1 MHLTTLLAVT
11 GLLLAVYLATRR
23 KPTSSLPLP
32 PGPKP
37 LPLIGN
43 IHQAPKSHGWRIYQ
57 QWSKEYGPIVHV
69 NMLGQHVIILSST
82 EVAHEI
88 LAKRGAA
95 FSDRPRLFL
104 ANELA
109 LKGLNIL
116 MMNYTPQF
124 RQHQRLHASVLNTT
138 PAASYLPLQTLES
151 TQLVHDLAN
160 NASNPSGTEVQ
171 KYFQRAIASIIHTL
185 LYGFRIADP
194 DDAMLDKIAK
204 FNHEF
209 SEFVQ
214 VGAHIV
220 DILPVL
226 NNLPGFLAPWKDKAE
241 RHFQGKYALR
251 RENFQHA
258 LQRDAWN
265 IAKYLKHSVEQDKL
279 DMPMD
284 ELAFEL
290 GTIIDASLDG
300 TTDSL
305 MWFVVACVTQDPTG
319 TGFIARALEEIER
332 VVGRARMPVPEDRA
346 HMPYVSAIV
355 EEVLRWRPVGPEGV
369 PHLHKEETT
378 YNGYRIPAN
387 SVIVPNAWT
396 ISREEAV
403 FGPDPEAFMP
413 ERWLVDADPASNPD
427 TTSKDYT
434 KAKTKTLNKTM
445 LSSVSGFGYGR
456 RTCPGRHF
464 ARNVIWIVI
473 AQLLWAFDIRPGI
486 DEGTGESIPVD
497 PLACT
502 YGLVMRSLPFKAS
515 FRARGEWVRDILGGG
530 DTYGVDLGAML
541 ERIGAE
547 VGKA

>member
-1 MHLTTLLAVT
+1 MSDPSLLAIA
-11 GLLLAVYLATRR
+11 GLVLVVYFATRR
-23 KPTSSLPLP
+23 KSQSLPLP

-43 IHQAPKSHGWRIYQ
+43 IHQAPKSHGWRTYQ
-57 QWSKEYGPIVHV
+57 QWSKKFGPIVHV

-88 LAKRGAA
+88 LATRGAA

-109 LKGLNIL
+109 LKGLNVL

-124 RQHQRLHASVLNTT
+124 RQHQRLQASVLNTN

-151 TQLVHDLAN
+151 KQLLHDLAN
-160 NASNPSGTEVQ
+160 HASNPAGTDVQ
-171 KYFQRAIASIIHTL
+171 KYFQRTIASIIHTL
-185 LYGFRIADP
+185 LYGFRITDP
-194 DDAMLDKIAK
+194 EDAMLHEVGR

-220 DILPVL
+220 DMFPVL
-226 NNLPGFLAPWKDKAE
+226 NNLPSFLAPWKDKAE
-241 RHFQGKYALR
+241 RHFQDKYALR
-251 RENFQHA
+251 RKNFGCA
-258 LQRDAWN
+258 LQRDTWN
-265 IAKYLKHSVEQDKL
+265 IAKHLGHSVENDRL

-290 GTIIDASLDG
+290 GTIIDAALDG

-305 MWFVVACVTQDPTG
+305 MWFVVACVTQDPDG
-319 TGFIARALEEIER
+319 TGFLAKAREEINT
-332 VVGRARMPVPEDRA
+332 VVGKARMPSPEDRLK
-346 HMPYVSAIV
+346 MPYVSAIV

-369 PHLHKEETT
+369 PHLNKEETS
-378 YNGYRIPAN
+378 YKGYSIPAN

-396 ISREEAV
+396 ISREESV
-403 FGPDPEAFMP
+403 FGPDPDSFIP
-413 ERWLVDADPASNPD
+413 ERWLVDSDTDPDNKNPQP
-427 TTSKDYT
+427 ST
-434 KAKTKTLNKTM
+434 KQKTLNKAM
-445 LSSVSGFGYGR
+445 ISSVAGFGYGR

-464 ARNVIWIVI
+464 ARNIIWIVI
-473 AQLLWAFDIRPGI
+473 AQLLWAFDIRPGV
-486 DEGTGESIPVD
+486 DEETGVRIPVD

-502 YGLVMRSLPFKAS
+502 YGLVMRSLPFKVS
-515 FRARGEWVRDILGGG
+515 FRVRGGWVREVLGCE
-530 DTYGVDLGAML
+530 DTYGEDLEGIL

>member
-1 MHLTTLLAVT
+1 MHLATLVVLT
-11 GLLLAVYLATRR
+11 GLVVGVYLTTRR
-23 KPTSSLPLP
+23 KPPSLPLP

-43 IHQAPKSHGWRIYQ
+43 IHQAPKSHGWRTYQ

-88 LAKRGAA
+88 LAKTGAA

-104 ANELA
+104 ATELA

-151 TQLVHDLAN
+151 RQLLHDLLN
-160 NASNPSGTEVQ
+160 HASNPAGTDVQ
-171 KYFQRAIASIIHTL
+171 KYFQRTIASIIHTL

-194 DDAMLDKIAK
+194 EDPMLGELSR

-209 SEFVQ
+209 SKFVQ

-220 DILPVL
+220 DMFPVL
-226 NNLPGFLAPWKDKAE
+226 NNLPSFLAPWKEKAE
-241 RHFQGKYALR
+241 RHFQDKYALR
-251 RENFQHA
+251 RENFRRA
-258 LQRDAWN
+258 LEGETWN
-265 IAKYLKHSVEQDKL
+265 IAKHLKSLVQSDKI

-290 GTIIDASLDG
+290 GTIIDAALDG
-300 TTDSL
+300 TADSL
-305 MWFVVACVTQDPTG
+305 MWFVVACVTQDPEG
-319 TGFIARALEEIER
+319 TGFIARAREEIET
-332 VVGRARMPVPEDRA
+332 VVGRERMPAPEDRGNL
-346 HMPYVSAIV
+346 PYVSAIV

-369 PHLHKEETT
+369 PHLNKEEAA
-378 YNGYRIPAN
+378 YNGYSIPAN

-396 ISREEAV
+396 ISREESI
-403 FGPDPEAFMP
+403 FGPDADSFIP
-413 ERWLVDADPASNPD
+413 ERWLVDADPTSDPD
-427 TTSKDYT
+427 NDPQP
-434 KAKTKTLNKTM
+434 KAQHKTLNKAM
-445 LSSVSGFGYGR
+445 LTSVAGFGYGR

-473 AQLLWAFDIRPGI
+473 AQLLWAFEIRPGI
-486 DEGTGESIPVD
+486 DEETGERIPVD

-515 FRARGEWVRDILGGG
+515 FRPRGEWVRDALGGG
-530 DTYGVDLGAML
+530 DTFGVDLEGML

-547 VGKA
+547 VGKI

>member
-1 MHLTTLLAVT
+1 MLLTTILAIT
-11 GLLLAVYLATRR
+11 GLVLVVYLATRR
-23 KPTSSLPLP
+23 QRTSLPLP

-43 IHQAPKSHGWRIYQ
+43 IHQAPKSHGWRTYQ

-104 ANELA
+104 ASELA
-109 LKGLNIL
+109 LKGLNVL

-124 RQHQRLHASVLNTT
+124 RQHQRLQASVLNTT

-151 TQLVHDLAN
+151 KQLIYDLAN
-160 NASNPSGTEVQ
+160 HASSPAGTDVQ
-171 KYFQRAIASIIHTL
+171 KYFQRTIASIIHTL

-194 DDAMLDKIAK
+194 EDTMLHEVSR

-220 DILPVL
+220 DMFPVL
-226 NNLPGFLAPWKDKAE
+226 NNLPSFLAPWKDKAE
-241 RHFQGKYALR
+241 LHYQDKYALR
-251 RENFQHA
+251 RKNFGRA
-258 LQRDAWN
+258 LQRDTWN
-265 IAKYLKHSVEQDKL
+265 IAKHLKGFVEKDKL

-290 GTIIDASLDG
+290 GTIIDAALDG

-305 MWFVVACVTQDPTG
+305 MWFVIACVTQDPDG
-319 TGFIARALEEIER
+319 TGFIAEAHKEIEG
-332 VVGRARMPVPEDRA
+332 VVGRETMPAPEDRPN
-346 HMPYVSAIV
+346 MPYVSAIV

-369 PHLHKEETT
+369 PHLNKEETS
-378 YNGYRIPAN
+378 YNGYSIPAN

-396 ISREEAV
+396 ISREESV
-403 FGPDPEAFMP
+403 FGPDPDSFIP
-413 ERWLVDADPASNPD
+413 ERWLIDVDADPDNKNPR
-427 TTSKDYT
+427 SKG
-434 KAKTKTLNKTM
+434 KEKTLNKTL

-464 ARNVIWIVI
+464 ARNIIWIVI

-486 DEGTGESIPVD
+486 DEKTGGRIPVD
-497 PLACT
+497 SLACT
-502 YGLVMRSLPFKAS
+502 YGLVMRALPFKAS
-515 FRARGEWVRDILGGG
+515 FRVRGEWVNEVMGGE
-530 DTYGVDLGAML
+530 DTYGVDLGRML
-541 ERIGAE
+541 GRIGAE
-547 VGKA
+547 VGKT